1 MAHFCPLF
9 VTFARYM
16 TKYRVEIKETLSR
29 VIETEADSESSAVD
43 IVRRRYRNCDIILDS
58 SDYVE
63 TEIGVKR

>member
-1 MAHFCPLF
+1 
-9 VTFARYM
+9 M

>member
-1 MAHFCPLF
+1 
-9 VTFARYM
+9 M

-29 VIETEADSESSAVD
+29 VIETEADSESAAVD
-43 IVRRRYRNCDIILDS
+43 FVRQRYRNCDIILDP

>member
-1 MAHFCPLF
+1 MKF
-9 VTFARYM
+9 
-16 TKYRVEIKETLSR
+16 RVEIKETLSR

-43 IVRRRYRNCDIILDS
+43 IVRQRYRNCDIILDS